1 MIAPVLALGSG
12 ILEADY
18 LGWLVLAVIILVGSK
33 LIWWVTERAWG
44 KFSYP
49 R

>member
-12 ILEADY
+12 IVDVDL

-33 LIWWVTERAWG
+33 LIWWATERAWG
-44 KFSYP
+44 KFS
-49 R
+49 